1 MIHLVAPPWLDDP
14 GRPSGGNVYDR
25 RVADALGAEVH
36 TTTNTVPRGATV
48 LVDGLLASP
57 ALLAEVNRLRVVVLV
72 HMPSGEPWEGR
83 VLRAA
88 AAVVTTS
95 RWTRDHLVATHGLE
109 RVFVAEPGVDAAAV
123 APGSPDGHAL
133 LSVGAVTALKGYD
146 VLAAALALLDDLS
159 WDCRGVGSTALEP
172 GLAGRVGRSVRL
184 TGPMTRAELDATYAE
199 ADLLVLASRAETY
212 GMVLTEALAHGVPV
226 VATDVGG
233 VPEAVGGGGV
243 LVPPGDPAALAAALR
258 RWLTDPA
265 HRAALRAAARDRR
278 TSLAGWDRTAGL
290 VAEALEAAR

>member
-88 AAVVTTS
+88 AAVAPP
-95 RWTRDHLVATHGLE
+95 RRCTRHP
-109 RVFVAEPGVDAAAV
+109 RV
-123 APGSPDGHAL
+123 APPGR
-133 LSVGAVTALKGYD
+133 
-146 VLAAALALLDDLS
+146 
-159 WDCRGVGSTALEP
+159 RG
-172 GLAGRVGRSVRL
+172 
-184 TGPMTRAELDATYAE
+184 
-199 ADLLVLASRAETY
+199 
-212 GMVLTEALAHGVPV
+212 
-226 VATDVGG
+226 
-233 VPEAVGGGGV
+233 
-243 LVPPGDPAALAAALR
+243 
-258 RWLTDPA
+258 
-265 HRAALRAAARDRR
+265 
-278 TSLAGWDRTAGL
+278 
-290 VAEALEAAR
+290 